1 MGKINVQR
9 VILGG
14 LLAGLV
20 LNVFDFILFGVVLK
34 ADLDAAMTALGKSPP
49 GGSMIAWFVFLD
61 FLFGIFLVWLYAAV
75 RPRFGPGPRTAV
87 IAGLAFWVLFGLL
100 HALSEAPMG
109 LFPRRLMV
117 IAVSVGL
124 VQMVL
129 AALAGAKVY
138 SEPA

>member
-1 MGKINVQR
+1 M
-9 VILGG
+9 LGETPSG
-14 LLAGLV
+14 RFA
-20 LNVFDFILFGVVLK
+20 
-34 ADLDAAMTALGKSPP
+34 P
-49 GGSMIAWFVFLD
+49 
-61 FLFGIFLVWLYAAV
+61 LFGIFLVWLYAAV

-87 IAGLAFWVLFGLL
+87 IAGLACWVLIGLL

-109 LFPRRLMV
+109 FFPQRLMV

-138 SEPA
+138 TEAA